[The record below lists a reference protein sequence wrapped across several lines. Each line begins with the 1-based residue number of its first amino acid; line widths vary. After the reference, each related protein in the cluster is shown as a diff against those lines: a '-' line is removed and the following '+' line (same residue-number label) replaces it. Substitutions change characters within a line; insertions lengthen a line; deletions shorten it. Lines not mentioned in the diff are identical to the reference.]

1 MTELFFHV
9 DFRSDPKF
17 LLSLQ
22 RSKIDN
28 CFSTDV
34 YETFFSIGLRLK
46 MAEKVSLCRNL
57 VAKSDYQDFL
67 SYLKNIFWINF
78 RSL

>member
-22 RSKIDN
+22 LSKIDN
-28 CFSTDV
+28 RFSTDV
-34 YETFFSIGLRLK
+34 YETFFSIDLRLK
-46 MAEKVSLCRNL
+46 MAEKGSLCRNS
-57 VAKSDYQDFL
+57 VAESDYQDVFL
-67 SYLKNIFWINF
+67 FFNKSYFGFI
-78 RSL
+78 